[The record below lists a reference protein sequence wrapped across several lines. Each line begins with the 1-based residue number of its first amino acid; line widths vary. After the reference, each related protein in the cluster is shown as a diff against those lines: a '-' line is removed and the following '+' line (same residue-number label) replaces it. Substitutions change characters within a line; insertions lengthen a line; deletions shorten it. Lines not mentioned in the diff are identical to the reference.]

1 MLEYIIIYVGFAFI
15 LFLFRPK
22 HPQKTALSSNATAK
36 GIMKK

>member
-1 MLEYIIIYVGFAFI
+1 MPELVIIYVGFAFI

-22 HPQKTALSSNATAK
+22 HTQKTLHSSNATAK